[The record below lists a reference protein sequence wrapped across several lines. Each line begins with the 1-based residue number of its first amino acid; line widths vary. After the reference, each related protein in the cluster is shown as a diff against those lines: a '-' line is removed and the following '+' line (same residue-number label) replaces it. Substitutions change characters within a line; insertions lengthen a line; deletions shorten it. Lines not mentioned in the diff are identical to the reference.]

1 VSGRGWILTA
11 GLATLAGF
19 VLLELPGNAAAI
31 AGVVLLSLVLIAAI
45 GVTVARLGPQS
56 GPDRE
61 REALARDEF
70 DRTGRWP
77 GE

>member
-1 VSGRGWILTA
+1 LPGRGWILTA
-11 GLATLAGF
+11 GLAALAGF
-19 VLLELPGNAAAI
+19 VLLQIPGSAPAI
-31 AGVVLLSLVLIAAI
+31 AGVGLLSLVLIAVF
-45 GVTVARLGPQS
+45 GVIVGRLGPQS

-61 REALARDEF
+61 REALAREEF

>member
-1 VSGRGWILTA
+1 VPGRGWIVTA

-19 VLLELPGNAAAI
+19 VALQIDGTGAAI
-31 AGVVLLSLVLIAAI
+31 AGVVLLSLVLAAAI
-45 GVTVARLGPQS
+45 GLIVARLGPQS

-61 REALARDEF
+61 REALAREEF

-77 GE
+77 AE